1 MNKHKYNMGVIGNC
15 TYLAYIDRKADV
27 KWLCL
32 PRFDSSFLF
41 GSILDENKGGHFYIQ
56 PASENYTVK
65 QYYIDNTNVLCTE
78 FDAIDGGFRVIDC
91 APRMTIHSRQFRPR
105 MLIRKIE
112 KLHGDPLI
120 NVVCDP
126 RGNYGETIPSVTT
139 GSNHIRYYGLDDQV
153 RLTTDIS
160 LSYIIDKKAFV
171 LSNNKYL
178 VLTYGEPLEAPLI
191 ETAETF
197 ILNTVKHW
205 QDWIKA
211 SYLPPI
217 YQTEIVR
224 SLLVLKLHQYE
235 DTGGIIAS
243 GTTSLPEFHDSTRN
257 WDYRFCWFRDAHYTL
272 NAFNRTGHFEELE
285 KYFEYI
291 YNIVRDADQSLQPLY
306 SITGDKFI
314 EEIEIP
320 LAGYLNN
327 QPVRVGNK
335 AYIQL
340 QHDVYGQLLVSLL
353 PLFTDKRLSINNT
366 NNYKQIVPW
375 LLEKIENTLD
385 TPDAGL
391 WEFRNKVQVHTYTL
405 LFHWAGAKAAIKI
418 GAMNKDYDMMHKA
431 EMIAKKAHDL
441 ILNAYDSSRKVYT
454 QAIGT
459 PNLDASTL
467 SLITMNF
474 LAHDSSAAKFHI
486 EALEKE
492 LLASDGLFYRY
503 KHYDDFGF
511 PETTFLVC
519 AFWYIDA
526 LACVGRLNDAQ
537 KNFEQILKFSN
548 DLGIFSE
555 DVSTDGGQWGNF
567 PQTYSHVGLI
577 NSAFRISRKLD
588 TPEYLL

>member
-526 LACVGRLNDAQ
+526 LACVGRLDDAQ